1 MSQEVYCISYPLPD
15 TATGWQGNS
24 VIGHVFKAPAAAD
37 GGGIKIL
44 RAYVV
49 NAAATTS
56 GTAFTLTLYNYGT
69 AGTSAEGT
77 IGAVG
82 GTADPLGASEPKA
95 FTLTAAQTLIDAGEW
110 IVLGKA
116 ETNSSDPTRGVV
128 VIEYQMGN

>member
-1 MSQEVYCISYPLPD
+1 MSQETYCISFQLPD

-24 VIGHVFKAPAAAD
+24 VVGHIFKAPAAAD

-49 NAAATTS
+49 DAAATSS
-56 GTAFTLTLYNYGT
+56 GTAYTLSLYNYGT
-69 AGTSAEGT
+69 AGSSVEGT
-77 IGAVG
+77 IGTVG
-82 GTADPLGASEPKA
+82 GTADPLSASTPKA
-95 FTLTAAQTLIDAGEW
+95 FTLTAAQTIIDAGEW

-116 ETNSSDPTRGVV
+116 ETNSSDPTRGCV